1 MKDDPCPRA
10 GRAAGF
16 AGAETYAETYAGI
29 GRILEQ
35 VGSLLVDLCGGHS
48 IPELDKSLTG
58 AWSVRNQLVSRHA
71 EESLSCAVLA
81 LTKSGKST
89 LINALVGDELLPMN
103 NVPETAR
110 ICKVV
115 HSERAHQPFMMEPAS
130 SLAQQQA
137 KRQSHSDS
145 GLGVEQAV
153 ITCRGGPAIRARLQE
168 LNRAMRSHDILSTSP
183 STSSQQL
190 SPLPSF
196 HDAQEPHAATDR
208 PGLDAAG
215 LEGAVSPNAVE
226 GGGPVTVDRNM
237 LAIHTHIAALRSFAE
252 GGRAEAGRGGGPPVR
267 LHLLD
272 TPGPNEAGEAG
283 LRYQVERLLGT
294 VDAAVYLLD
303 YTKLKTEDEATM
315 FERLKE
321 INPALVRRLSQR
333 LFIAVN
339 KVDASLVSEGQDADA
354 TREYV
359 AELVTQQMA
368 CEGFQLRPDQVLLL
382 SARNALLS
390 RRVLCDGWPKPGDAS
405 AAAAA
410 GGPAAAETRA
420 RFAQLAFGRFA
431 SPDAISPEAAVAA
444 AHALLEDSGV
454 PELEAQVLAH
464 LYNHSGSVK
473 QLALVDD
480 LGRLLAEVRNMSASC
495 ASALS
500 AGAESLE
507 ARTRALREELTTTLQ
522 AFDGVHTHADAI
534 TTGVTSEVRAHLH
547 TLRGRLFSH
556 IISALDTSSPPQTSA
571 SSCPSSTTSPIGSK
585 GASSWQRVRERFLSI
600 FTSPRMHPVPGSVTT
615 PITQEGGSFCSTKD
629 AMLAAAGAVVARSR
643 SKSELA
649 VLLAALHE
657 DLTHQIHT
665 EVTEF
670 WSVLETVA
678 AARHAELLGVLNK
691 HLQELSAKVEA
702 AVSCSLDVKLAPVK
716 LALAPQ
722 NIAQFHCSLEALIAA
737 GVVESRERHIRVGQR
752 QVHERIRRPTG
763 GICRWGHYWEDV
775 PRMRTVVEAY
785 TTSVYELAPAEITKL
800 FITMVRQDCQG
811 SGRTQLQC
819 WLAKHVPIGSLSFTC
834 SYSQSKSKRCK
845 MGFSVNLNE
854 LCRACLHHPICMLLL
869 CNFLLIRHPLWN
881 SHATSEGKGTCSSQL
896 ETTADEPFA
905 CPVPTPSL
913 CLSPL
918 SRFLRW
924 TLRFQRRSRS

>member
-1 MKDDPCPRA
+1 MKEESRL
-10 GRAAGF
+10 RL
-16 AGAETYAETYAGI
+16 GANYANTQDGI

-35 VGSLLVDLCGGHS
+35 VGSLLVDLCGEHS

-71 EESLSCAVLA
+71 QESLSCAIIA
-81 LTKSGKST
+81 MTKSGKST

-115 HSERAHQPFMMEPAS
+115 HTERAHQPYMMEPAS

-145 GLGVEQAV
+145 GQGVEQAV

-168 LNRAMRSHDILSTSP
+168 LNHAIRSHDSLSSSP
-183 STSSQQL
+183 SASSQLL
-190 SPLPSF
+190 SPMPSF
-196 HDAQEPHAATDR
+196 REAQEPRAAAEG
-208 PGLDAAG
+208 PGSDVGEPEGAAPLIA
-215 LEGAVSPNAVE
+215 LEGGSPM
-226 GGGPVTVDRNM
+226 TVDRNM
-237 LAIHTHIAALRSFAE
+237 LAIHTHIAALRAFAE
-252 GGRAEAGRGGGPPVR
+252 GSKAEAGRAGGSPPVR

-303 YTKLKTEDEATM
+303 YTKLKTADEASM

-339 KVDASLVSEGQDADA
+339 KVDASLVSEGQDAEA

-405 AAAAA
+405 AAAA

-495 ASALS
+495 AGALS

-522 AFDGVHTHADAI
+522 AFDGVHAHADAI
-534 TTGVTSEVRAHLH
+534 TTGGLLV
-547 TLRGRLFSH
+547 
-556 IISALDTSSPPQTSA
+556 
-571 SSCPSSTTSPIGSK
+571 K
-585 GASSWQRVRERFLSI
+585 GAS
-600 FTSPRMHPVPGSVTT
+600 
-615 PITQEGGSFCSTKD
+615 
-629 AMLAAAGAVVARSR
+629 
-643 SKSELA
+643 
-649 VLLAALHE
+649 
-657 DLTHQIHT
+657 
-665 EVTEF
+665 
-670 WSVLETVA
+670 
-678 AARHAELLGVLNK
+678 LN
-691 HLQELSAKVEA
+691 
-702 AVSCSLDVKLAPVK
+702 
-716 LALAPQ
+716 
-722 NIAQFHCSLEALIAA
+722 AQA
-737 GVVESRERHIRVGQR
+737 
-752 QVHERIRRPTG
+752 
-763 GICRWGHYWEDV
+763 
-775 PRMRTVVEAY
+775 
-785 TTSVYELAPAEITKL
+785 
-800 FITMVRQDCQG
+800 
-811 SGRTQLQC
+811 SG
-819 WLAKHVPIGSLSFTC
+819 
-834 SYSQSKSKRCK
+834 
-845 MGFSVNLNE
+845 
-854 LCRACLHHPICMLLL
+854 
-869 CNFLLIRHPLWN
+869 
-881 SHATSEGKGTCSSQL
+881 
-896 ETTADEPFA
+896 
-905 CPVPTPSL
+905 
-913 CLSPL
+913 
-918 SRFLRW
+918 LR
-924 TLRFQRRSRS
+924 